1 MWHERGLDIDLSRG
15 IRLPRWM
22 GSGSFPMEWRVAEL
36 ESEVRRLR
44 SQVEALQLS
53 VSLMQERPRWSSLNK
68 ALWAAALVV
77 TAVLY
82 GTLAVGF
89 GWI

>member
-1 MWHERGLDIDLSRG
+1 
-15 IRLPRWM
+15 
-22 GSGSFPMEWRVAEL
+22 MEWRVAEL

-44 SQVEALQLS
+44 SQLEAIQLS
-53 VSLMQERPRWSSLNK
+53 VSRLEERRRSSLDK

-77 TAVLY
+77 TAALY
-82 GTLAVGF
+82 GAMAVGF